1 MKTCEQCH
9 LRYPDESTFCF
20 VDGKPLVQLQDP
32 RVGTTLGGGKYVIEE
47 VLAEGGMATVYAAR
61 HKLVDR
67 RCAVK
72 IMNPGLSRDPV
83 VRERFRREAKAAQK
97 LAHPNIIE
105 IFDQG
110 DTEDGT
116 SYLVME
122 LLEGEALSHTLSLG
136 PIPLGR
142 ALPIMVQVA
151 RALAR
156 AHDFDVIHRD
166 LKPDNIF
173 LCLRADGT
181 DLVKLLDFGI
191 ARSLQ
196 DARLTGQG
204 EVFGTPQYMAPERI
218 TTIDAG
224 APSDLYSI
232 GIIFYEML
240 TGKLPFEAPDVPTY
254 FLKHLKE
261 APPKVRLLAPDTPE
275 TLERLILGLM
285 AKDPQARPVDAHRLR
300 LDLVT
305 ISVELGIK
313 VPPEPEAEEQSSRR
327 TSTTLPPVAVDR
339 WGKRMTVFEQ
349 MLTRAYGTSPPV
361 ELKAMLERVRALVT
375 KVEDLRAESVA
386 EQRKLEALESRGRD
400 GRQRFGFAV
409 DALGID
415 ASKARE
421 VAREAN
427 AAVGPLKETTVAKRE
442 RVLAAHRE
450 MVLWEGR
457 SAFDEPH
464 EELEAAYR
472 EGADAVKSWREA
484 HRAERRAQREV
495 EIHERELA
503 DLEFQIGELRVG
515 LANLE
520 QTVEREKAEVEKRI
534 AELDAQSE
542 ALQVDLLSIATRF
555 CAPLRRRPELLPLF
569 QELEADAAA

>member
-20 VDGKPLVQLQDP
+20 VDGSPLAPLQDP
-32 RVGTTLGGGKYVIEE
+32 RVGSTLGGRYVIED

-67 RCAVK
+67 TCAIK
-72 IMNPGLSRDPV
+72 IMSPGLSRDPV

-110 DTEDGT
+110 DTDDGVA
-116 SYLVME
+116 YLVME
-122 LLEGEALSHTLSLG
+122 LLEGEALARTMANG
-136 PIPLGR
+136 PLKRER

-173 LCLRADGT
+173 LCHRADGS

-232 GIIFYEML
+232 GVIFFEML
-240 TGKLPFEAPDVPTY
+240 AGQLPFEAPDVPTY

-261 APPKVRLLAPDTPE
+261 EPPKIRSLVPDTPE
-275 TLERLILGLM
+275 SLEKLILSLM
-285 AKDPQARPVDAHRLR
+285 AKDPGARPVDAHRLR
-300 LDLVT
+300 TDLVA
-305 ISVELGIK
+305 ISEELGID
-313 VPPEPEAEEQSSRR
+313 VPPEVDSVEPSSRR
-327 TSTTLPPVAVDR
+327 STATLPPVALDR
-339 WGKRMTVFEQ
+339 WIKRTSVFEQ
-349 MLTRAYGTSPPV
+349 MLNRAFGGAPPA
-361 ELKAMLERVRALVT
+361 ELATMLEQVRSLVG
-375 KVEDLRAESVA
+375 KVEALRSESVA
-386 EQRKLEALESRGRD
+386 EQRKLEALEGRERE

-409 DALGID
+409 DALGVD

-421 VAREAN
+421 EARAAN
-427 AAVGPLKETTVAKRE
+427 AALLPLKQVVAEQRAH
-442 RVLAAHRE
+442 VLEAHKE
-450 MVLWEGR
+450 IILWEGR
-457 SAFDEPH
+457 SAFTEPH
-464 EELEAAYR
+464 QELEHSYR
-472 EGADAVKSWREA
+472 HCADAVKAWRAAHGEA
-484 HRAERRAQREV
+484 KSAGQLVEV
-495 EIHERELA
+495 RERELA

-520 QTVEREKAEVEKRI
+520 LHAEREKAAGEQHI
-534 AELDAQSE
+534 AELDAKSE
-542 ALQVDLLSIATRF
+542 ALQVDLLAIATRF
-555 CAPLRRRPELLPLF
+555 CAPLRRRPELTPLF
-569 QELEADAAA
+569 QELEADVAA

>member
-20 VDGKPLVQLQDP
+20 VDGRPLVPMQDP
-32 RVGTTLGGGKYVIEE
+32 RVGSTLGGRYVIDE

-67 RCAVK
+67 PCAIK
-72 IMNPGLSRDPV
+72 IMSPGMSRDPV
-83 VRERFRREAKAAQK
+83 VRERFRREAKATQK

-110 DTEDGT
+110 DTDDGT

-122 LLEGEALSHTLSLG
+122 LLEGETLSRTLANG
-136 PIPLGR
+136 PIPLAR

-173 LCLRADGT
+173 LSHRADGS

-232 GIIFYEML
+232 GVIFFEML
-240 TGKLPFEAPDVPTY
+240 AGKLPFEAPDVPTY

-261 APPKVRLLAPDTPE
+261 PPPKIRSLAPDTPE
-275 TLERLILGLM
+275 SLERLILGLM
-285 AKDPQARPVDAHRLR
+285 AKDPVARPVDAHRLR
-300 LDLVT
+300 LDLVS
-305 ISVELGIK
+305 ISTELRIK
-313 VPPEPEAEEQSSRR
+313 VPPEADAEEPSSRR
-327 TSTTLPPVAVDR
+327 ASSTLPPVAVDR
-339 WGKRMTVFEQ
+339 WGKRMVVFEQ
-349 MLTRAYGTSPPV
+349 MLERAYGGAPPA
-361 ELKAMLERVRALVT
+361 ELASMLEQVRSLVD
-375 KVEDLRAESVA
+375 KIEKLRAESVG
-386 EQRKLEALESRGRD
+386 EQRKLEALEARGRE

-421 VAREAN
+421 ETR
-427 AAVGPLKETTVAKRE
+427 AAAAALAPLKQAVAEERH
-442 RVLAAHRE
+442 RVLAAHKE
-450 MVLWEGR
+450 ILLWEGR
-457 SAFDEPH
+457 SAFDEPY
-464 EELEAAYR
+464 EELELAYR
-472 EGADAVKSWREA
+472 TGADRVNAWRVA
-484 HRAERRAQREV
+484 HAAARRAGQQAEV
-495 EIHERELA
+495 RDRELA

-520 QTVEREKAEVEKRI
+520 QNAEREKKAGEERI
-534 AELDAQSE
+534 AELDARSE
-542 ALQVDLLSIATRF
+542 SLQVDLLSIATRF

-569 QELEADAAA
+569 QELEADVAAA

>member
-20 VDGKPLVQLQDP
+20 VDGKALVPMQDP
-32 RVGTTLGGGKYVIEE
+32 RVGSTLGGRYVIED

-67 RCAVK
+67 PCAIK
-72 IMNPGLSRDPV
+72 IMSPGLSRDPV

-110 DTEDGT
+110 DTDDGT

-122 LLEGEALSHTLSLG
+122 LLEGETLSKTLANEA
-136 PIPLGR
+136 LRLER

-173 LCLRADGT
+173 LCRRADGT

-218 TTIDAG
+218 TSIDAG

-232 GIIFYEML
+232 GVIFFEML
-240 TGKLPFEAPDVPTY
+240 TGQLPFEAPDVPTY

-261 APPKVRLLAPDTPE
+261 APPKIRPLAPDTPE
-275 TLERLILGLM
+275 SLERLVLGLM
-285 AKDPQARPVDAHRLR
+285 AKDPVARPVDAHRLR

-305 ISVELGIK
+305 ISDELGIK
-313 VPPEPEAEEQSSRR
+313 TPPEIEMAEPSSRR
-327 TSTTLPPVAVDR
+327 ATVTLPPVALDR
-339 WGKRMTVFEQ
+339 WGKRMSVFEQ
-349 MLTRAYGTSPPV
+349 MLLRAYGGSPPA
-361 ELKAMLERVRALVT
+361 ELATMLEQVRSLVG
-375 KVEDLRAESVA
+375 KVEKLRAESVG
-386 EQRKLEALESRGRD
+386 EQRKLEGLEAQERE

-409 DALGID
+409 DALGVD

-421 VAREAN
+421 EVRAAN
-427 AAVGPLKETTVAKRE
+427 AALSPLKQAVAEERA
-442 RVLAAHRE
+442 RVLEAHKE
-450 MVLWEGR
+450 ILLWEGR

-464 EELEAAYR
+464 EELELAYR
-472 EGADAVKSWREA
+472 GGADAVKAWRES
-484 HRAERRAQREV
+484 HRAARRASQQNDVR
-495 EIHERELA
+495 ERELA
-503 DLEFQIGELRVG
+503 DLEFQIAELRVG
-515 LANLE
+515 LANFE
-520 QTVEREKAEVEKRI
+520 QNVEREKAAGEQRI
-534 AELDAQSE
+534 AELDASSE

-569 QELEADAAA
+569 QELEADVAA